1 MDEPLDRSQ
10 KAGHQAHQT
19 EILLTR
25 MLLLEQPSL
34 DQPADRADAVEIVQ
48 AADAQRKLLDPIAHH
63 RFRVPPAV
71 SVEGIER
78 SVQRGKR
85 RHEQAQVS
93 VEGLS
98 ASKRFRQASVV
109 MSPENTWMDGTPP

>member
-1 MDEPLDRSQ
+1 
-10 KAGHQAHQT
+10 
-19 EILLTR
+19 
-25 MLLLEQPSL
+25 
-34 DQPADRADAVEIVQ
+34 
-48 AADAQRKLLDPIAHH
+48 
-63 RFRVPPAV
+63 V